1 MQSTGDW
8 WHSANSTLTDLYL
21 KVSQPRFTAM
31 CDPAVC
37 VGCESCMHRYFSE
50 VRRVCVVQLKSK
62 WNSLSWIKK
71 KRWTGCRLTAKRVRL
86 PTADRTGPSV
96 TAPTTTPPS
105 SPSTTNHGTMW
116 RPPSVTLRIWKTDSK
131 KINNDFFFFS
141 HTHVQR
147 YMNVDQT
154 EEKTKTLG

>member
-131 KINNDFFFFS
+131 KINNDFFFF
-141 HTHVQR
+141 HTHTCR
-147 YMNVDQT
+147 GT
-154 EEKTKTLG
+154 

>member
-1 MQSTGDW
+1 MIGGF
-8 WHSANSTLTDLYL
+8 NILPTLL
-21 KVSQPRFTAM
+21 SQIYIRRFY
-31 CDPAVC
+31 CLVLLPCCVC
-37 VGCESCMHRYFSE
+37 SVMHAQIFSK

-71 KRWTGCRLTAKRVRL
+71 KRWTGCRLTAKRVPL
-86 PTADRTGPSV
+86 LTADRTGPSV

-131 KINNDFFFFS
+131 KINNDFFF
-141 HTHVQR
+141 HTRMQR

-154 EEKTKTLG
+154 EEKTKTSEWNEARGSKRM